1 MRIGE
6 CIKNARKTNGKTQI
20 ELAKSAGIAVNSL
33 RLYEANKREPSLKQ
47 LSKIAQALG
56 LELNCSFEKTCE

>member
-6 CIKNARKTNGKTQI
+6 CIKNARKANGKTQI
-20 ELAKSAGIAVNSL
+20 ELAKSSGIAVNSL

-47 LSKIAQALG
+47 LRKIAQALE
-56 LELNCSFEKTCE
+56 LELHCFLEKTR

>member
-6 CIKNARKTNGKTQI
+6 CIKNARKANGKTQI

-47 LSKIAQALG
+47 LRKIAYALG
-56 LELNCSFEKTCE
+56 LGLHCFLEKTR